1 MKKYNYTPLYE
12 NAGSGDLN
20 FSIGIFIKAP
30 VEQVWDNI
38 VKAENVKKYF
48 TTDARKNMDK
58 AQEILWVW
66 GEDAALINVIQVT
79 EYEKVVFEWNG
90 YNVEYKVKTEFT
102 LEKKEKDTLVKIK
115 ESGWDMDA
123 KGTKSALANCNGWS
137 DFLNALK
144 VFTEYK
150 ISYLNK

>member
-12 NAGSGDLN
+12 IEGSGDLN
-20 FSIGIFIKAP
+20 FSIGIYIKAP

-38 VKAENVKKYF
+38 VRAENVKKYF

-58 AQEILWVW
+58 EQDILWVW
-66 GEDAALINVIQVT
+66 GEDAALLRVIQVS
-79 EYEKVVFEWNG
+79 EHEKIVFEWNG

-102 LEKKEKDTLVKIK
+102 FEKKGKDTLVKIK
-115 ESGWDMDA
+115 ESGWDLDA
-123 KGTKSALANCNGWS
+123 KGAKSALANCNGWS